1 MSTSA
6 VERDV
11 HRAAANWAFVRH
23 VETVDKTSD
32 AIKLRLH
39 IDTDCFVQV
48 YVNARK
54 RIISYTVVFNRARIL
69 GRDCDG
75 GSWHR
80 HPPETPDQH
89 DFSPEGQRTVTLDEF
104 LKETQQVLQDKG
116 LL

>member
-11 HRAAANWAFVRH
+11 RRTAAQWAFVKY
-23 VETVDKTSD
+23 VETVDQTSD

-48 YVNARK
+48 YVNTRK
-54 RIISYTVVFNRARIL
+54 QIIGYTVVFNRARIL

-80 HPPETPDQH
+80 HPPARPDQH
-89 DFSPEGQRTVTLDEF
+89 DFSPEGRRAVSLDEF

>member
-1 MSTSA
+1 MNTSA
-6 VERDV
+6 VERDIQ
-11 HRAAANWAFVRH
+11 RTAANWAFVRF
-23 VETVDKTSD
+23 VETVDKTGD

-48 YVNARK
+48 YINIRK
-54 RIISYTVVFNRARIL
+54 SIISYTVVFNRTRIL

-80 HPPETPDQH
+80 HPPEMPDRH
-89 DFSPEGQRTVTLDEF
+89 DFSPEGQRAVSLDEF
-104 LKETQQVLQDKG
+104 LKETQQTLQDKG